1 VTVLRALLPVLVA
14 LVLAGCS
21 AGDSDEAATPSEPPT
36 ADRPGSVV
44 ELENVLGLA
53 SDFRADEGKTRVI
66 LLFSPT

>member
-1 VTVLRALLPVLVA
+1 MTVLRALLPVLAA

-21 AGDSDEAATPSEPPT
+21 AGDSDETPSEPPT